1 MPVAITRGRP
11 SDTHQAE
18 RTSGPSHRSELCP
31 AEEVWQAALSANH
44 LFHVL
49 TSEGELVAVNPHQIV
64 YIEAEDQARPA

>member
-1 MPVAITRGRP
+1 MALRIEASFAR
-11 SDTHQAE
+11 
-18 RTSGPSHRSELCP
+18 

-49 TSEGELVAVNPHQIV
+49 TSERELVAVNPHQIV

>member
-1 MPVAITRGRP
+1 M
-11 SDTHQAE
+11 THI
-18 RTSGPSHRSELCP
+18 RLNGPAALRIEASFAR

-49 TSEGELVAVNPHQIV
+49 TSERELVAVNPHQIV